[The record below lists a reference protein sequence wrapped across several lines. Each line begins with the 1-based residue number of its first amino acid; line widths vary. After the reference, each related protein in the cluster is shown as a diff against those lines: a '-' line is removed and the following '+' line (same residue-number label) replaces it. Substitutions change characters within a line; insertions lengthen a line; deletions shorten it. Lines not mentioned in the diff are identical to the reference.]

1 MPQIKID
8 SLKRPRRD
16 GKAQFTYLDDANEV
30 RTEEIPISFL
40 KPTEELWDELVA
52 MEKNVSADEEA
63 QKGLFVR
70 RLVRVCFQSTAIV
83 EEDGRPYNITEE
95 DLRALDYIQVAQLWD
110 GVKNHFFLQTPTPKQ
125 ETTTNS
131 SSEQASAV

>member
-1 MPQIKID
+1 MAIKIS
-8 SLKRPRRD
+8 SLKKPRRE
-16 GKAQFTYLDDANEV
+16 GKAEFTFQDEETKEI

-52 MEKNVSADEEA
+52 MEKSVGTDEEA

-70 RLVRVCFQSTAIV
+70 RLVRVEIQSTEFV
-83 EEDGRPYNITEE
+83 EDDGRPYNVKEA
-95 DLRALDYIQVAQLWD
+95 DLKALDLVQVAQLWE
-110 GVKNHFFLQTPTPKQ
+110 GVKKYFFLQTPTPKS

-131 SSEQASAV
+131 TSEPAPVA